1 MSFEKESMR
10 RYFPLIYQLEGK
22 IMKKKLISVFMV
34 AAFGASLLA
43 GCGSNASNDT
53 AATSTTEGATS
64 DTTATEDGDKTTITV
79 FAAASLNTVL
89 DELIEMYNETNPDI
103 EILTN
108 YDSSG
113 TLMEQIEEGAS
124 CDVFFSAAQKQMD
137 QLQDQDNLVVEGT
150 RHNVVNNQLCVVTY
164 PDSGTE
170 VTGLADLNKA
180 SSIALCDGTVP
191 VGKYTRVA
199 LMNSGVLD
207 EVEDAS
213 VYTTQE
219 VSDALGGVEINETA
233 NVSATA
239 SAVAE
244 GSNEVG
250 MVYYSDTYGI
260 EDQLEIIEV
269 VSYDL
274 SGNIIY
280 PVAQIANEE
289 ATDAQS
295 EAAVAF
301 INYLKSDEATKVFQ
315 EHYFDTD
322 VED

>member
-1 MSFEKESMR
+1 
-10 RYFPLIYQLEGK
+10 
-22 IMKKKLISVFMV
+22 MKKKLLSVFMV
-34 AAFGASLLA
+34 AAFGASMLA
-43 GCGSNASNDT
+43 GCGSS
-53 AATSTTEGATS
+53 ATSETATSSTEGATS
-64 DTTATEDGDKTTITV
+64 DAAETDADKTTITV

-89 DELIEMYNETNPDI
+89 DDLIEKYNETNPDI

-137 QLQDQDNLVVEGT
+137 QLQDEDNLVVDGT

-164 PDSGTE
+164 PGSETE
-170 VTGLADLNKA
+170 VTGLADLSKA

-213 VYTTQE
+213 LYTTQE

-239 SAVAE
+239 SAVSE

-250 MVYYSDTYGI
+250 MVYKSDTYGL
-260 EDQLEIIEV
+260 EDKLEILEV

-274 SGNIIY
+274 SGDIIY
-280 PVAQIANEE
+280 PIAQIANDE
-289 ATDAQS
+289 ASDAQS
-295 EAAVAF
+295 EAAVDF
-301 INYLKSDEATKVFQ
+301 INYIKSDEATQVF
-315 EHYFDTD
+315 EDYYFDTD

>member
-1 MSFEKESMR
+1 
-10 RYFPLIYQLEGK
+10 
-22 IMKKKLISVFMV
+22 MKKKLISVFMV